1 MLSLFSRWI
10 TAAGLAA
17 GTAVPLPLFAETA
30 LADYR
35 TTIRLRTDYSFTIS
49 EFQPDT
55 RLGGAQ
61 LRRGG
66 VVRTIAL
73 HPRNSSEFTV
83 STNSGL
89 FRSTDGGRTWRHLD
103 GLPTH
108 YTVSVAY
115 NPNDPRML
123 IATTQE
129 DFHTTSFAGVWV
141 SRDGGETWSQPE
153 TGRLTEAGGC
163 AYRSAAFTI
172 SFDPSLSRRIFVATN
187 CGIMISEDTGATWRL
202 AVPGAG
208 DARFAAVLALRGNRI
223 IAGGQ
228 RGIWYS
234 PDGGGSWTQESSGV
248 PAINVNDMHAFTAS
262 PFHSSQAFAT
272 SSDLRVY
279 QSTSSGTSWT
289 PIDTPASGGA
299 GCGGTSFVRAVRT
312 PTSDIPEPEG
322 SGRRWLTLYFS
333 NRCVVYRKLASSI
346 PGSSFITDF
355 SRPWEEETPCHEDTH
370 DMAFNS
376 SGRPILMSTDGGVET
391 RTGPAPEGHC
401 RGNRWVLTGGVQNGL
416 TALEI
421 PSVSGQEILDE
432 RGRFV
437 RYDLYFATMHNDLW
451 ASTNNGA
458 TWEARDQFEGGGFHM
473 YRRIEEARS
482 RVTYY
487 RCAGCANK
495 EATSAFATIDFWS
508 NPNTPSWGTPCSPPS
523 TAMASA
529 PAITFSM
536 AIQEPKP
543 LQPPTDSISP
553 EPLAMLGR
561 VSCKSAGFCRPSGR
575 RGRR

>member
-1 MLSLFSRWI
+1 MGGSYAFALF
-10 TAAGLAA
+10 T
-17 GTAVPLPLFAETA
+17 V
-30 LADYR
+30 
-35 TTIRLRTDYSFTIS
+35 DYSCRSRRWDCRPFAAVCGKQRSPTIAPRS
-49 EFQPDT
+49 AANRLQLHDLEFQPDT

-187 CGIMISEDTGATWRL
+187 SGIMISEDTGATWRL
-202 AVPGAG
+202 VVPGAG

-248 PAINVNDMHAFTAS
+248 PAINVNHIARFYG
-262 PFHSSQAFAT
+262 
-272 SSDLRVY
+272 L
-279 QSTSSGTSWT
+279 
-289 PIDTPASGGA
+289 
-299 GCGGTSFVRAVRT
+299 AV
-312 PTSDIPEPEG
+312 P
-322 SGRRWLTLYFS
+322 
-333 NRCVVYRKLASSI
+333 
-346 PGSSFITDF
+346 
-355 SRPWEEETPCHEDTH
+355 
-370 DMAFNS
+370 
-376 SGRPILMSTDGGVET
+376 
-391 RTGPAPEGHC
+391 
-401 RGNRWVLTGGVQNGL
+401 
-416 TALEI
+416 
-421 PSVSGQEILDE
+421 
-432 RGRFV
+432 
-437 RYDLYFATMHNDLW
+437 
-451 ASTNNGA
+451 
-458 TWEARDQFEGGGFHM
+458 
-473 YRRIEEARS
+473 
-482 RVTYY
+482 
-487 RCAGCANK
+487 
-495 EATSAFATIDFWS
+495 
-508 NPNTPSWGTPCSPPS
+508 
-523 TAMASA
+523 
-529 PAITFSM
+529 
-536 AIQEPKP
+536 
-543 LQPPTDSISP
+543 
-553 EPLAMLGR
+553 
-561 VSCKSAGFCRPSGR
+561 
-575 RGRR
+575 